1 VLDLATVASCCVK
14 PAAFCRDESELGFCE
29 LAELACAC
37 LISLLGCF
45 ALSGSSVLAC
55 GGLVAILTDGNTK
68 GAADLAAD
76 FRPPPPFERL
86 AFAAAAFFAFSRAS
100 CSACVLMACHMLS
113 LTSFHKPICSS
124 ALAISFIRIVALPY
138 VFIYNLAEGKNM
150 KKTFSIITFVVA
162 FTVVFYIAKE
172 SRQTYANNESLDTAS
187 KKTEKIII
195 NALNDAKEKAT
206 EDRSA
211 TEILKAES
219 NKQIQKN
226 MTSNKSDKD
235 KLADAASNF
244 YGYYLINVEARKE
257 YCERNGTP
265 ISKFL
270 IEFKEKN
277 NIVFQKSTKILEKHF
292 SNANNKF
299 SYKMMADLMSKS
311 LGPLLNQDMED
322 IKNNLKIND
331 KEACHLFNDR
341 SVQIVESISYEKQNK
356 IGYEMLFNARD

>member
-1 VLDLATVASCCVK
+1 
-14 PAAFCRDESELGFCE
+14 
-29 LAELACAC
+29 
-37 LISLLGCF
+37 
-45 ALSGSSVLAC
+45 
-55 GGLVAILTDGNTK
+55 
-68 GAADLAAD
+68 
-76 FRPPPPFERL
+76 
-86 AFAAAAFFAFSRAS
+86 
-100 CSACVLMACHMLS
+100 
-113 LTSFHKPICSS
+113 
-124 ALAISFIRIVALPY
+124 
-138 VFIYNLAEGKNM
+138 M